1 MHSVKKEWKPKVLE
15 ALEKR
20 VHRRGAEVSQR
31 FTERVSKSLCLCGE
45 KLLLFLTL
53 FAVVAFAQS
62 TNPTKTADK
71 PAEAEAKP
79 TDAVK
84 RSDLNLL
91 GKADTAAG
99 ESRRNENVQFNL
111 IDNYSLK
118 EANLRLGT
126 TATIVNEFKVEQGY
140 FGTEFGT
147 APKTLIT
154 IPGALKSDFHG
165 QLRWTHLNSI
175 FSARSFF
182 QVGSVKPAREND
194 YGFNAGT
201 NLWKNAKLFMDAG
214 QTKIRGSVNGNVL
227 VPRPDERTPLTDD
240 PATRAIVLHFLAAY
254 PKELPNVT
262 HINPRALNTNSPQ
275 TINNHQAN
283 FRLDQALTKK
293 DKLALQY
300 QFTNQNVQAF
310 QFVAGQNPNTDT
322 KSHVARL
329 VWTRQWSPTTVSY
342 LTASYDRVTSVLL
355 PDDGAVGPFVIPS
368 GLTSLGPDGSI
379 PIDRAQNQ
387 IRSGGQ
393 LRRVLGQHTTTFG
406 FGLVRRQLNGRESD
420 VHRGFFSF
428 NSEIRKDKD
437 GKERLIDAVENLRSG
452 IASQYLISIGH
463 IHRGFRNWDMQFY
476 GGDHW
481 QLKQRLSLHFG
492 LRYQPTTAP
501 VEVNHFNQ
509 VPFDSDL
516 NNVAPSL
523 GFAYRLPE
531 NLGVLRGAF
540 GVHFGEIFAPT
551 FQQIRYSPPLNN
563 KINVNTPS
571 LVNPLGNLTQGGQ
584 VPIAR
589 ATVYTTAP
597 ELALPYSYQYNLSWE
612 PEIGKAVSQFARLQF
627 GYVGSRS
634 HKLFVMWYLN
644 RAHNV
649 PPLEPSL
656 ATINQ
661 RRANSNFAEIRTVV
675 NTSNGYFD
683 AGRVSLVL
691 SNWHGLTMDAAY
703 WFSKAIDL
711 GSNYLNNAYENDS
724 RSSRSQSE
732 FENHRDMKG
741 LSLFDQTHAFLWR
754 VNYLLPPQT
763 GFRPL
768 ERVTNGWNFSAVVLV
783 KTGIPFNVV
792 SGSDAPGF
800 GNVDGSGNDRPNLL
814 DPSILGRTIANPN
827 TSKQLLPRAAFGFIQ
842 PTEESGNLGR
852 NVFRKGPIRNVNVTL
867 ARTWAFKQDLRLT
880 FRVESVNFFN
890 TPQFAEPG
898 FELANP
904 NFGLITNTLNDGRTF
919 RFGLQVGW

>member
-1 MHSVKKEWKPKVLE
+1 M
-15 ALEKR
+15 
-20 VHRRGAEVSQR
+20 
-31 FTERVSKSLCLCGE
+31 ERSYKFQAV
-45 KLLLFLTL
+45 TL
-53 FAVVAFAQS
+53 AIIFFVAHLPGSFAQS
-62 TNPTKTADK
+62 PAPPKAPDK
-71 PAEAEAKP
+71 PVETEAKP
-79 TDAVK
+79 NDSGK
-84 RSDLNLL
+84 QSDVNLL
-91 GKADTAAG
+91 GKADTAVG

-147 APKTLIT
+147 APKTLLT
-154 IPGALKSDFHG
+154 IPSTLKSGLHG
-165 QLRWTHLNSI
+165 QVRWTHLNSI

-194 YGFNAGT
+194 YGFNVGT
-201 NLWKNAKLFMDAG
+201 NLWRNAKLFIDAG
-214 QTKIRGSVNGNVL
+214 QIKIRGSVNGNVL

-240 PATRAIVLHFLAAY
+240 PATRVIVLRFLSAY
-254 PKELPNVT
+254 PKELPNRT
-262 HINPRALNTNSPQ
+262 DINPRALNTNSPQ
-275 TINNHQAN
+275 TINNHQTN
-283 FRLDQALTKK
+283 FRVDQALTKQ
-293 DKLALQY
+293 DGLALQY

-310 QFVAGQNPNTDT
+310 QLVAGQNPNTDT
-322 KSHVARL
+322 KSHVARI

-355 PDDGAVGPFVIPS
+355 PDDGAVGPFIIPS
-368 GLTSLGPDGSI
+368 GLTVLGPNGSI

-387 IRSGGQ
+387 IRYGGQ
-393 LRRVLGQHTTTFG
+393 VRRVQDKHTTTFG
-406 FGLVRRQLNGRESD
+406 FGLVRRQLNGREAD

-428 NSEIRKDKD
+428 NSEVVKDEE
-437 GKERLIDAVENLRSG
+437 GKERLIDAVENLRRG
-452 IASQYLISIGH
+452 QASLYLISVGH

-476 GGDHW
+476 GGDNW
-481 QLKQRLSLHFG
+481 QFSQRLNLQFG
-492 LRYQPTTAP
+492 LRYQPTTRP
-501 VEVNHFNQ
+501 IEVNNFNQ
-509 VPFDSDL
+509 APYDSDL
-516 NNVAPSL
+516 NNVAPSF
-523 GFAYRLPE
+523 GFAYRMPE

-563 KINVNTPS
+563 KINVTTPN
-571 LVNPLGNLTQGGQ
+571 LVNPLGSLTQGGQ

-589 ATVYTTAP
+589 ATVYTTSP

-612 PEIGKAVSQFARLQF
+612 PELGKAFSKFARLQL

-634 HKLFVMWYLN
+634 HKLFVMWYQN
-644 RAHNV
+644 RAHAVANT
-649 PPLEPSL
+649 PQTL

-661 RRANSNFAEIRTVV
+661 RRANSNFAEIRYVV

-724 RSSRSQSE
+724 RDSRSQSE
-732 FENHRDMKG
+732 FENHHDMKG

-754 VNYLLPPQT
+754 VNYLLKPQPK
-763 GFRPL
+763 FRPL
-768 ERVTNGWNFSAVVLV
+768 DRLTNGWNFSAVVLV

-800 GNVDGSGNDRPNLL
+800 GNVDGSGGDRPNIL

-827 TSKQLLPRAAFGFIQ
+827 TSKQLLPRAAFGFIK
-842 PTEESGNLGR
+842 PIEESGNLGR
-852 NVFRKGPIRNVNVTL
+852 NVFRKGPIRNVNATL
-867 ARTWAFKQDLRLT
+867 VRTWAFKKDGRMT
-880 FRVESVNFFN
+880 FRAESINLFN

-898 FELANP
+898 FELSNP

-919 RFGLQVGW
+919 RFGLQIGW